1 MLSGGYKVLITS
13 KNIVKFVIITI
24 VFLNTWIFAD
34 SSFYYNKPE
43 SLKVVGIFPVPSEW
57 ANNEI
62 PNEQNMKLILSPS
75 FYIASWSSQFITK
88 GDRWIGVPTNPAEN
102 VFYLQDEIP
111 AFFKLVLNW
120 KIPNI
125 GLCIELPFEKEKKN
139 KLATLNQGNNI
150 PFNITNPLDFSK
162 ISVDLNFPTY
172 SYLYYAN
179 DWLFAAIG
187 RFPLK
192 WGDAQ
197 YPVHISPTTY
207 QDNITISLKSTNAS
221 YAFHAITS
229 YPLLSQQEEYIQKN
243 YSDQHTAGIYFS
255 EPSKYIFAHRLDF
268 LLDLPWNTD
277 LRIGLGE
284 LNVVGGKFPDIIDL
298 NPVTIFHNTYGEGFS
313 NVTGSVDFT
322 LNLSNILKIYGEF
335 VLDDANSPTETSSN
349 YKPAANAKNIGLSL
363 NLYSQNIWFEY
374 SETSE
379 WMYVTNYLPYL
390 KINVRHF
397 DLENNP
403 GGRLLLDYP
412 LGFIYGPDAKM
423 FSFGINGTLQNLDIS
438 YDFRYNYLIKGL
450 VNDNGTIRWKWF
462 WDGWTGNVSESG
474 ATTPEKSGEA
484 NYQIFTA
491 KISWKNFAIF
501 YKTIDFQNY
510 ILALNTEFSF

>member
-1 MLSGGYKVLITS
+1 MLITK
-13 KNIVKFVIITI
+13 KNIVKLIIITI
-24 VFLNTWIFAD
+24 LYLNMGTFAN
-34 SSFYYNKPE
+34 SSLYYGKPE
-43 SLKVVGIFPVPSEW
+43 TLKVVGILPIPSEW
-57 ANNEI
+57 VSNEI
-62 PNEQNMKLILSPS
+62 PIEQNMKLIFSPA
-75 FYIASWSSQFITK
+75 FYTASWPSQFITK
-88 GDRWIGVPTNPAEN
+88 ADRWIGVPTNPAEN

-120 KIPNI
+120 KFPNTGI
-125 GLCIELPFEKEKKN
+125 YIELPFEKEKKN
-139 KLATLNQGNNI
+139 KLTTLNQGNNI
-150 PFNITNPLDFSK
+150 PFSLTNPLDFSK
-162 ISVDLNFPTY
+162 LSVDLNFPAY

-179 DWLFAAIG
+179 EWIFAAIG

-207 QDNITISLKSTNAS
+207 QDNLTISLKSSNTS
-221 YAFHAITS
+221 YTFHAITS
-229 YPLLSQQEEYIQKN
+229 YPLLSQQEENIQKN
-243 YSDQHTAGIYFS
+243 YSDQHTSGMYFS

-268 LLDLPWNTD
+268 LLDLPLNTT
-277 LRIGLGE
+277 LRIGFGE
-284 LNVVGGKFPDIIDL
+284 LNVVGGKFPDIIDF

-322 LNLSNILKIYGEF
+322 LNLLNILKIYGEY
-335 VLDDANSPTETSSN
+335 VLDDVTSPTEFGSN
-349 YKPAANAKNIGLSL
+349 YKPGANAKDIGLSF
-363 NLYSQNIWFEY
+363 NLFNQNIWLEY

-403 GGRLLLDYP
+403 SGRLLLDYP

-423 FSFGINGTLQNLDIS
+423 FSIGINGTLQNLDIS
-438 YDFRYNYLIKGL
+438 YDVRYNYLIKGL
-450 VNDNGTIRWKWF
+450 VNDNGTVRWKWF
-462 WDGWTGNVSESG
+462 WDGWAGNVSEPG
-474 ATTPEKSGEA
+474 ATTPAKSGEV
-484 NYQIFTA
+484 NYQIFTT
-491 KISWKNFAIF
+491 KISWKNLTLF
-501 YKTIDFQNY
+501 YKTINFQNY